1 VANLRLDSQA
11 VRGFFLLTL
20 FGEEPGFVYKLS
32 SIPDTALFL
41 AATNA
46 QTEEVNPTLQ

>member
-20 FGEEPGFVYKLS
+20 FGEEP
-32 SIPDTALFL
+32 IR
-41 AATNA
+41 
-46 QTEEVNPTLQ
+46 